1 MLNRILT
8 FEIKTG
14 CSPFLGWLCLTLL
27 TLIPALG
34 FVAKNARPKLVFEQ
48 GFEFQ

>member
-1 MLNRILT
+1 MLNKILT

-14 CSPFLGWLCLTLL
+14 CNPVLGWLCLTQL

-34 FVAKNARPKLVFEQ
+34 FAAKNACPKLVFEQ